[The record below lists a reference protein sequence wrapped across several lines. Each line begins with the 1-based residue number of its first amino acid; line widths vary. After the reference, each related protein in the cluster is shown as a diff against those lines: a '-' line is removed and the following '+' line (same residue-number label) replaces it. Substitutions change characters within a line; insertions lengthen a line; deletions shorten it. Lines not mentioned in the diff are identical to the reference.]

1 MDGVTILSV
10 GKYTETFGGAWSV
23 GLVLLMAFGILT
35 IVLGGV
41 AFVEARGCL
50 SCFIGVFALFI
61 GSAMLMAALQ
71 GYKENGLTIT
81 VPRYKVTISDS
92 VSYNKFA
99 KKYTVLEVEGR
110 VYTVIDK
117 AEYEIAKAKA
127 KGS

>member
-10 GKYTETFGGAWSV
+10 GEHVETFGGAWSV
-23 GLVLLMAFGILT
+23 GLVLLMAFGILV
-35 IVLGGV
+35 IISGGV

-50 SCFIGVFALFI
+50 SCFMGVLALFI

-110 VYTVIDK
+110 IYTVIDK
-117 AEYEIAKAKA
+117 AEYEIAKAQVE
-127 KGS
+127 GS